1 MTDIDHARKLK
12 TAQQKLAEFKA
23 RGLSV
28 RRWAKENGF
37 SPALTYR
44 VLSGGNPQR
53 GESHN
58 IAVAL
63 GIKDGR
69 FGNDDAYHE
78 LTEHYENT
86 GQKEE
91 EVMKRA

>member
-1 MTDIDHARKLK
+1 VTDLNNARKLK

-44 VLSGGNPQR
+44 VISGGNPQR

-63 GIKDGR
+63 GIKEGM
-69 FGNDDAYHE
+69 FGHDDAYHQ
-78 LTEHYENT
+78 LTEHCESNDSEENI
-86 GQKEE
+86 
-91 EVMKRA
+91 MNHA

>member
-1 MTDIDHARKLK
+1 MTDLDNARKLK

-28 RRWAKENGF
+28 RRWAMENGF

-63 GIKDGR
+63 GIKEGMI
-69 FGNDDAYHE
+69 GHDDAYQQ
-78 LTEHYENT
+78 LTEHSETTEQEENT
-86 GQKEE
+86 
-91 EVMKRA
+91 MKHA

>member
-1 MTDIDHARKLK
+1 MTDLDNARKLK

-63 GIKDGR
+63 GIKEGL
-69 FGNDDAYHE
+69 FGHDDAYQQ
-78 LTEHYENT
+78 LTEHSEITDQEDNI
-86 GQKEE
+86 
-91 EVMKRA
+91 MNHA